1 MAISIPHD
9 RVLEVLSSHIGEH
22 SGISTV
28 DLADKCYG
36 AVEHVL
42 SSTNPQR
49 VSQRALRQAIMEL
62 RLKGSHICGT
72 PETGY
77 YIAEDSAEL
86 DRTMQFLLAR
96 AMTSLRQI
104 SAMKNVALPD
114 LYGQLNIPYEEVQP

>member
-1 MAISIPHD
+1 MQISVPHD
-9 RVLEVLSSHIGEH
+9 RVLAVLSGHIGEKN
-22 SGISTV
+22 GISAAE
-28 DLADKCYG
+28 LAAECYS
-36 AVEHVL
+36 AVEEVIT
-42 SSTNPQR
+42 SPNPQR

-77 YIAEDSAEL
+77 YIAEDSGEL
-86 DRTMQFLLAR
+86 DRTLQFLLSR

-114 LYGQLNIPYEEVQP
+114 LHGQLNIPYEDCI